1 MRVVLLL
8 FCCLFDVYSLVAQSS
23 TRFTKQMSSV
33 EGFSVFN
40 VIIIMVII
48 VIVIVIVTATV
59 TVTVTV
65 NITVP
70 VTVTVTLTAIVI
82 VSSNP

>member
-48 VIVIVIVTATV
+48 VIVIVTATV

-65 NITVP
+65 KITVP

>member
-1 MRVVLLL
+1 MRVVHLLL
-8 FCCLFDVYSLVAQSS
+8 CCLFDVYSLVAQSS
-23 TRFTKQMSSV
+23 TRCSKQMSSV

-48 VIVIVIVTATV
+48 VIVIVTATV

-65 NITVP
+65 KITVP